1 MASVTGAPL
10 SDLDEAVLR
19 GFAHGRPAVIA
30 PGLAGRDERAAVR
43 DALRAFDP
51 AIALPAEAPR
61 ELPAHL
67 AALPPG
73 ALVLLMGAARLAT
86 ARAVIAHAPRPVTL
100 LWRGYVDRSRDHRI
114 EQLVLPDRL
123 VQRWAVFELPA
134 A

>member
-43 DALRAFDP
+43 DALRELDP

-61 ELPAHL
+61 ALPVLL
-67 AALPPG
+67 ATLPPG

>member
-19 GFAHGRPAVIA
+19 GFVRGRPAVIA

-43 DALRAFDP
+43 DALRALDP

-61 ELPAHL
+61 ELPALL

-114 EQLVLPDRL
+114 EQLVLPERL